1 MFVSGG
7 RKRCSSTA
15 IMVHHQEEDTYSFRL
30 NHTDTN
36 LSSEALT
43 TLHKQRI
50 DTLFRSKRLANQNRQ
65 TRLGSP
71 ESTTTIS
78 RNSTHSFS
86 SGNSTIRSQSTTSL
100 KHSSS
105 VLINSTSNNNK
116 SRLNNTSGPIK
127 SPGLNTASTNVSVHP
142 APTTIIQIN
151 SGSRPLPPDPRISTT
166 KNNHVLAAESAST
179 STPVRRTES
188 KKVVQHTSQ
197 AQVELE
203 QAFGGKDQRQ
213 KAFMD
218 TRSAV
223 QAQIERLF
231 ADATRENTTKNQRIG
246 LDFTCIPSPPPL
258 PSRAPEPPP
267 PPSLKT
273 HPAFRN
279 ASPSLSSP
287 SSFKRNTPS
296 PHSSGSGSA
305 CSTVSRSSSHHSSHS
320 LNSNMVYRVDYL
332 GAIQL
337 TGKATSLDV
346 LQDPLKQLYY
356 IYKFNI
362 SKGSRAPLST
372 LSITDSGLRVLRN
385 ASSKEEIDFTNP
397 FSTIA
402 VWAAIKMVIK
412 KKINNNG
419 QVNYSYAFLPL
430 ICDPEA
436 QEKFNTYYP
445 LNVADPTIMDGPHPP
460 MFACV
465 MRKIGESRILE
476 CHGFICRSSED
487 AIVIA
492 ANLYQALLGTMNPET
507 NTSLNEEPDYVM
519 SDSELTPTRPPR
531 RRRTPSPSVQG
542 SLRRACSEDMLRT
555 TNTLDGY
562 TNRLHRTNDKIS
574 LSILEEI
581 GLTQSNKLPIPRSK
595 SFANMS
601 ESITANNIFGEPKK
615 KIILGSIDDVLKAV
629 INPNGMSFTEMDPQ
643 HRELL
648 MKMALMLTKD
658 EIYKRSKN
666 IMRSQRPRSISLGG
680 FESDSDTSTITSVI
694 KATKRSI
701 SRFGS
706 RASNSL
712 RPSYFKER
720 MPLKKFNTHQGS
732 INIQRE
738 QIQLKETSLKT
749 IEYKQVTEGSLKRRA
764 PKTPMPKRN
773 HSGYSSYSECEYDSE
788 CSSKCYCTL
797 PTPNSN
803 IKHNCAKNKSLH
815 AINAKKGGCD
825 CESESCAESERCYC
839 SLKNINKNGLKT
851 YEINLD
857 TETDTTV
864 TSGTM
869 KKVNPKLATRYGSLS
884 NISDSESRNN
894 ANSWKSA
901 IKSDLNSH
909 LNQHNNSRSNGTIMT
924 SKTEI
929 TRQMSMISTG
939 NRPNVCRSSTQR
951 TQYNRPRHRARSTDS
966 VLEIPSRR
974 YMNSSGSLG
983 SHGSANSES
992 SSRSSPGLD
1001 SQNSDGSA
1009 DSSSSQPKILL
1020 LSAVDPQGKVVY
1032 RGHSQK
1038 KRRENSDTES
1048 ILSMKK
1054 TAEIA
1059 ALFSELKLNQKTDL
1073 IEQLQKQANAAD
1085 SDEEEH
1091 YEIMDDNQSFLFSEN
1106 IENSLGYLP

>member
-1 MFVSGG
+1 
-7 RKRCSSTA
+7 
-15 IMVHHQEEDTYSFRL
+15 MVQHCDDDTYSFRL
-30 NHTDTN
+30 NHADTN
-36 LSSEALT
+36 ININSKTLTLS
-43 TLHKQRI
+43 HKQRI
-50 DTLFRSKRLANQNRQ
+50 DTLFRSKRLANQNRHGNASSIQ
-65 TRLGSP
+65 ASRKSTQSVT
-71 ESTTTIS
+71 ESKT
-78 RNSTHSFS
+78 
-86 SGNSTIRSQSTTSL
+86 STI

-105 VLINSTSNNNK
+105 VLLNSSNHVQNKPQRIVKTS
-116 SRLNNTSGPIK
+116 
-127 SPGLNTASTNVSVHP
+127 
-142 APTTIIQIN
+142 APDLSAQPTIIKIN
-151 SGSRPLPPDPRISTT
+151 SGSRPLPPDPRTLPNISSRQKVPTEAIN
-166 KNNHVLAAESAST
+166 K
-179 STPVRRTES
+179 TPSNRGLLVKQNVDNTN
-188 KKVVQHTSQ
+188 Q
-197 AQVELE
+197 AQEELE

-231 ADATRENTTKNQRIG
+231 ADATRENTARNQRIG
-246 LDFTCIPSPPPL
+246 LETIPIPAPPPAL
-258 PSRAPEPPP
+258 ASDPVPPP

-273 HPAFRN
+273 HPAFRH
-279 ASPSLSSP
+279 STPPPDTPTQTL
-287 SSFKRNTPS
+287 KRNTPS

-305 CSTVSRSSSHHSSHS
+305 CSTVSRSSSHQSSQGS
-320 LNSNMVYRVDYL
+320 GSINSNMTYRVDYL

-356 IYKFNI
+356 IYKY
-362 SKGSRAPLST
+362 KVAQGARAPIST
-372 LSITDSGLRVLRN
+372 MSITDSGLRVLRN
-385 ASSKEEIDFTNP
+385 DSSIDEVDFTNP

-419 QVNYSYAFLPL
+419 QVNYHYAFLPL

-445 LNVADPTIMDGPHPP
+445 LNVTDPTIMEGPHPP

-492 ANLYQALLGTMNPET
+492 ANLYQALLGTMSPDNST
-507 NTSLNEEPDYVM
+507 LQTDEPDYVM

-531 RRRTPSPSVQG
+531 KRRTPSPSLQG
-542 SLRRACSEDMLRT
+542 SLRRSSSEDMLRT
-555 TNTLDGY
+555 SRQLDDYANTMKRSV
-562 TNRLHRTNDKIS
+562 TNRRAMAIFEEAGINVSNHLS
-574 LSILEEI
+574 L
-581 GLTQSNKLPIPRSK
+581 PRSR
-595 SFANMS
+595 SFANLPEVIS
-601 ESITANNIFGEPKK
+601 SHNSLGEPKT
-615 KIILGSIDDVLKAV
+615 KIVLGSIDDVLKAV
-629 INPNGMSFTEMDPQ
+629 INPNGMSYTDMNPQ

-648 MKMALMLTKD
+648 MKMALILTKD

-666 IMRSQRPRSISLGG
+666 IMRSHRPRSNSLGG
-680 FESDSDTSTITSVI
+680 FESDSDASTITSVI

-701 SRFGS
+701 SRLGS
-706 RASNSL
+706 RASSSL

-732 INIQRE
+732 LNIQRE
-738 QIQLKETSLKT
+738 QQLNFKETSLKT
-749 IEYKQVTEGSLKRRA
+749 MEYSHNIDGSLPRRV
-764 PKTPMPKRN
+764 PKTPMPKRI
-773 HSGYSSYSECEYDSE
+773 HSGYSSYSECDYDSD

-797 PTPNSN
+797 PLPNNSN
-803 IKHNCAKNKSLH
+803 KHNCSRNKVLSPNN
-815 AINAKKGGCD
+815 ITKSGCG

-839 SLKNINKNGLKT
+839 SLKKIKKNGLKM

-864 TSGTM
+864 NSSTM
-869 KKVNPKLATRYGSLS
+869 KRTQSRPVSRYGSQS
-884 NISDSESRNN
+884 NLSDSEAHTNTWRRLSKSNSRVSDSNPHLN
-894 ANSWKSA
+894 EKMLTTKSA
-901 IKSDLNSH
+901 ARNVSLKSEIIRQPSLSLQGHSASRPEQANI
-909 LNQHNNSRSNGTIMT
+909 SRSN
-924 SKTEI
+924 
-929 TRQMSMISTG
+929 TRL
-939 NRPNVCRSSTQR
+939 RYPNT
-951 TQYNRPRHRARSTDS
+951 RPRNRAQSSDSILDITNRSY
-966 VLEIPSRR
+966 R
-974 YMNSSGSLG
+974 NSSGSLG
-983 SHGSANSES
+983 SHGSGNSES

-1020 LSAVDPQGKVVY
+1020 LSAVDPSGKVVY
-1032 RGHSQK
+1032 RGQSQK
-1038 KRRENSDTES
+1038 KRRETSDTAS

-1073 IEQLQKQANAAD
+1073 IEQLQKQANASE
-1085 SDEEEH
+1085 SDEGEEH
-1091 YEIMDDNQSFLFSEN
+1091 YEVMQDNQSFLFSEN